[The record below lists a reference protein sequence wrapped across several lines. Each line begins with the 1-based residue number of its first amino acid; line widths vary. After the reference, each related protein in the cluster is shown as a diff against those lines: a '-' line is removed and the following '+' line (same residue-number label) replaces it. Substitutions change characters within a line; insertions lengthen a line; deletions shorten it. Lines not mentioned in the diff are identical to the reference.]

1 MRILLLGGSG
11 LLSGAAVRTFARA
24 GHDVTVLTRGKREVA
39 PGPRH
44 LAGDRSD
51 GVSLRAALEGA
62 RFDLTVDFLAFGGG
76 DVERLLAVPGF
87 APGRLVAISSGQVY
101 LVTAAP
107 EPPFR
112 EED

>member
-62 RFDLTVDFLAFGGG
+62 RFDFLAFGGG

-112 EED
+112 EEDADR